1 MIVGITG
8 NIGSGKST
16 VGKYIQSLG
25 YLVLDSDQI
34 SRELYQRGTDCFAR
48 LVDTFGNSILDAEGT
63 INRKKVSSIIFQD
76 TSKKQMLEQIVHTA
90 ILDTLK
96 ERSVVSAKKIVFW
109 EVPLLFEAGWDK
121 EVDLVLYVSS
131 DISTLIK
138 RVQKRDALNESQ
150 IRERLAFQQNNISNL
165 REQDFLIINDGSIE
179 DLKIKVNQVL
189 DKINHCE

>member
-8 NIGSGKST
+8 NMGSGKST

-25 YLVLDSDQI
+25 YAVLDSDQI
-34 SRELYQRGTDCFAR
+34 SRELYQKGTDCFVR
-48 LVDTFGNSILDAEGT
+48 LVETFGNSILDAEGA
-63 INRKKVSSIIFQD
+63 INRQKLSSIIFQD
-76 TSKKQMLEQIVHTA
+76 ASKKQMLEQIVHAA

-96 ERSVVSAKKIVFW
+96 QRSIASENKLVFW
-109 EVPLLFEAGWDK
+109 EVPLLFEAGWNK

-131 DISTLIK
+131 DVSTLIE

-150 IRERLAFQQNNISNL
+150 IRERLAFQQNNVSNL
-165 REQDFLIINDGSIE
+165 REQDFLIINNGSIE